1 MESKRGLL
9 RFADGVDKLLL
20 LFGTLGCIGDGS
32 MCPLTMFVLSGL
44 MNEYGGSGFALSMDV
59 VDKVCMP
66 GQIGEIFLNMYDL
79 LVAYNSHASSRS
91 PMPHYIAVLTQAALC
106 CHWSRDIGFHW

>member
-32 MCPLTMFVLSGL
+32 MFPLTMFVLSGL
-44 MNEYGGSGFALSMDV
+44 MNEYGGGAGLDLSMDV
-59 VDKVCMP
+59 VDKVYMHARLP
-66 GQIGEIFLNMYDL
+66 VMDLQIGEIFLNI
-79 LVAYNSHASSRS
+79 
-91 PMPHYIAVLTQAALC
+91 YIYMVYL
-106 CHWSRDIGFHW
+106 

>member
-32 MCPLTMFVLSGL
+32 MFPLTMFVLSCL
-44 MNEYGGSGFALSMDV
+44 MNEYGVGAGLDLSMDV
-59 VDKVCMP
+59 VDKVYMHARLP
-66 GQIGEIFLNMYDL
+66 VMDLQIGEIFLNIYMIYL
-79 LVAYNSHASSRS
+79 FVA
-91 PMPHYIAVLTQAALC
+91 
-106 CHWSRDIGFHW
+106 

>member
-32 MCPLTMFVLSGL
+32 MSPLTMFVLSGL
-44 MNEYGGSGFALSMDV
+44 INEYGGADFALSMDV
-59 VDKVCMP
+59 VDKVMPTDAGFVQFSLICM
-66 GQIGEIFLNMYDL
+66 IF
-79 LVAYNSHASSRS
+79 SC
-91 PMPHYIAVLTQAALC
+91 T
-106 CHWSRDIGFHW
+106 